1 MEVQIE
7 PFGSIRT
14 VRFDRVTGP
23 TAGFGGSWP
32 VLILN
37 GLISRSDRNCDRS
50 TVEPV
55 GPAGPVRFFKH
66 WFLILFTL
74 KIFYLLNI
82 KKAKIISKITIR
94 NLNIFLK

>member
-1 MEVQIE
+1 MGICQNFFKMEVQIE

-55 GPAGPVRFFKH
+55 GPAGPVRFLKH
-66 WFLILFTL
+66 CIPLPILI
-74 KIFYLLNI
+74 
-82 KKAKIISKITIR
+82 
-94 NLNIFLK
+94 

>member
-7 PFGSIRT
+7 PFGSIRI

-55 GPAGPVRFFKH
+55 GPAGPVFKTLTKSKNQH
-66 WFLILFTL
+66 PLLSLEHQEDLF
-74 KIFYLLNI
+74 
-82 KKAKIISKITIR
+82 
-94 NLNIFLK
+94 

>member
-1 MEVQIE
+1 MFELGLGFVMMRQGPEWAFAKTFLCKGAFKVEVQIE

-55 GPAGPVRFFKH
+55 GPAGPVRFLKH
-66 WFLILFTL
+66 WF
-74 KIFYLLNI
+74 
-82 KKAKIISKITIR
+82 
-94 NLNIFLK
+94 